1 MPNKKI
7 ALLLIFLLVI
17 PLSFALSLDEEP
29 QECQDVEFYKPSTWM
44 GCGLA
49 RMYQNAVDFLITPIE
64 QVTEVFG
71 EFMTIQIDVSML
83 GPYWAKINY
92 IASAFIVLMIIYTGY
107 LWIFASVDTEKR
119 RIAKQQTI
127 DLIYVIFF
135 INLSLI
141 FGWLLITLTN
151 SIVAYVWQSF
161 LNQQISDM
169 TIREIVLNG
178 ASTFILMLLY
188 VIVFIIIG
196 IPFFIK
202 IITRHLV
209 VMILVCLLPIII
221 ILYYFTPTKQFGKK
235 LIEILVINSVFPFIW
250 MLVFAMGKVV
260 VNVIQAMYLP
270 VDLGVLSFLAVAS
283 TLYVNNK
290 LYKQIGLNFDIATPV
305 ITTVHSVKKIYS
317 QVPKKMKTDVKRFG
331 SRIRDKLDS
340 RRDISYGSFRD
351 TIGEAVDKNV

>member
-1 MPNKKI
+1 MTKTKLVL
-7 ALLLIFLLVI
+7 LLLILLVI

-29 QECQDVEFYKPSTWM
+29 EECENVEFIKPSTWM

-49 RMYQNAVDFLITPIE
+49 KMYQNAVDFLIMPLE
-64 QVTEVFG
+64 QVTEAFG
-71 EFMTIQIDVSML
+71 ELMTIKIDIAML

-107 LWIFASVDTEKR
+107 LWIFSAVDAEKR
-119 RIAKQQTI
+119 RMAKQQTI
-127 DLIYVIFF
+127 DLIYVAFF

-141 FGWLLITLTN
+141 FGWLLIEITN

-169 TIREIVLNG
+169 TIREIILNG
-178 ASTFILMLLY
+178 ASTFVLMFLY

-209 VMILVCLLPIII
+209 VMILICLLPIII

-235 LIEILVINSVFPFIW
+235 LIEILIINSLFPFIW
-250 MLVFAMGKVV
+250 MIIFAMGKVV
-260 VNVIQAMYLP
+260 VNVIQALFLP
-270 VDLGVLSFLAVAS
+270 VDLGVLSFLAVTS

-305 ITTVHSVKKIYS
+305 TSTVYSVKKIYR
-317 QVPKKMKTDVKRFG
+317 QVPKKMREDVKQFG
-331 SRIRDKLDS
+331 GRIRDKWNS
-340 RRDISYGSFRD
+340 NRDISYKDYRD
-351 TIGEAVDKNV
+351 TIGEAVDK